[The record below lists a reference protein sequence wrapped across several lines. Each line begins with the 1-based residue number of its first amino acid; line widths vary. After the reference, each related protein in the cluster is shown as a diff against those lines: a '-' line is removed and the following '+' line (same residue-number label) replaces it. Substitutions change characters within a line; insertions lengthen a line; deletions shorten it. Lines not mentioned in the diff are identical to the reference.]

1 VYRSGVAKLQGEKMR
16 ANDTTENSAEQAYQ
30 DACDIADAK
39 ELEVGAKLTA
49 AAEEPKACERCGCEQ

>member
-1 VYRSGVAKLQGEKMR
+1 MR
-16 ANDTTENSAEQAYQ
+16 ANDSTENSAEQAYQ